1 MKKHVTINE
10 LNQLGEERLSRLV
23 MLIVEKIYRLPL
35 GEEEETIAEHIDIPY
50 LIEFIRNH
58 HQMDIYT
65 VNEKWCVQLFDLNV
79 CANDQE
85 SCVYEN
91 DRNEL
96 IDVLFECV
104 VWILDILVD
113 S

>member
-1 MKKHVTINE
+1 MKRHVNVNE
-10 LNQLGEERLSRLV
+10 LNQLGEERLGRLV
-23 MLIVEKIYRLPL
+23 MPIVENVDWLPL
-35 GEEEETIAEHIDIPY
+35 GEEDETIAEQVDITY

-58 HQMDIYT
+58 HQIDIYT